1 MTRLDDARHILE
13 ALGLPERQRN
23 DNAAYV
29 LLAFASVGRRTPWT
43 RASNQA
49 RLGPHAVIDFIAREY
64 RKTYAEN
71 SRETIRRQAIHQF
84 VQAGVLRRNPDDP
97 GLATNSPRTH
107 YALSDEALA
116 VARAFG
122 TLDFTRLAA
131 DFRRESG
138 GGLAARYAQPR
149 QRMRV
154 EVALPSGAR
163 VRLSPGAHNELQRR
177 VIEDFL
183 PGFAP
188 GAHVLYLGDT
198 GNKSL
203 HVESDALVRIGV
215 PLEAH
220 DKLPDIL
227 VYDEARDRLILC
239 EAVTSHGPVSAKR
252 RIELEEHLSNCRVT
266 RMYVSAFLSFAEFK
280 RHAESIAWETD
291 VWIAEAPGHMLH
303 YNGET
308 FLK

>member
-1 MTRLDDARHILE
+1 MIE
-13 ALGLPERQRN
+13 F
-23 DNAAYV
+23 V
-29 LLAFASVGRRTPWT
+29 
-43 RASNQA
+43 
-49 RLGPHAVIDFIAREY
+49 AREY
-64 RKTYAEN
+64 GKIYAEN
-71 SRETIRRQAIHQF
+71 TRENIRRQAIHQF
-84 VQAGVLRRNPDDP
+84 VQAGVLERNPDDP
-97 GLATNSPRTH
+97 GLPTNSPRTH

-116 VARAFG
+116 VVRAFG

-131 DFRRESG
+131 GFRRESG

-163 VRLSPGAHNELQRR
+163 VTLSPGLHNDLQRS
-177 VIEDFL
+177 VIEEFL
-183 PGFAP
+183 PAFAP
-188 GAHVLYLGDT
+188 GARVLYLGDT
-198 GNKSL
+198 DNKSL
-203 HVESDALVRIGV
+203 YVESDVLARIGV

-252 RIELEEHLSNCRVT
+252 RIELEECLSDCRVA
-266 RMYVSAFLSFAEFK
+266 RIYVSAFLSFAEFK

-291 VWIAEAPGHMLH
+291 VWIAESPSHMLH